1 GGAVAGGLFA
11 VAYNSDG
18 GNADLVMTAA
28 VFAAAALAGAG
39 LPWLKKASP
48 AGRKVMDE
56 IEGFRQYL
64 SVAEEDRLNTLNPP
78 NKTPELFE
86 RFLPYAIALD
96 CQNAWAKKFA
106 GVLAAAGAAEV
117 PRQWY
122 YGNDSWRNDPVSF
135 ANHLSS
141 SLAATIASASTAP
154 GSS

>member
-64 SVAEEDRLNTLNPP
+64 SVAEEDRLNALNPP
-78 NKTPELFE
+78 DKTPELFE

-96 CQNAWAKKFA
+96 CENAWAEKFA
-106 GVLAAAGAAEV
+106 GVLAAAGIGAAV
-117 PRQWY
+117 GSWY
-122 YGNDSWRNDPVSF
+122 SGDQMNTRDIGSF
-135 ANHLSS
+135 TGRLGSTLSS
-141 SLAATIASASTAP
+141 
-154 GSS
+154 